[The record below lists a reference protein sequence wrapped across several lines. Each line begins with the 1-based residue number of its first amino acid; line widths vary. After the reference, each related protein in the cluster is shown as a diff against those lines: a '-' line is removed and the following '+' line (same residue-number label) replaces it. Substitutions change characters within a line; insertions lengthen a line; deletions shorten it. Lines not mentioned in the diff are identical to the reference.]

1 MAIAF
6 FQTERRKRRR
16 VVETPVGEGLL
27 AERPKTS
34 SPIAGLELFLGG
46 ALPERRFRL
55 DAFIGNG
62 RTGVRAGTVSKSQWE
77 T

>member
-1 MAIAF
+1 M
-6 FQTERRKRRR
+6 RRSCKD
-16 VVETPVGEGLL
+16 L
-27 AERPKTS
+27 AE
-34 SPIAGLELFLGG
+34 AYGQNGDFALEGYGLPGG